1 MDEPIIKETGP
12 IMETTPPVELTENT
26 GKPKKKGSLK
36 ILIIILAFLIF
47 VALAYYLI
55 FTLKLF
61 EKMGLDSKDTTT
73 EDQQVEE
80 NVDEDTVD
88 EEVVTLSPFEGEFV
102 STQLPDGW
110 SIKEYKDGQG
120 TDMLTSGVTYEGL
133 TGLKIFKDTT
143 EVFYMQVVS
152 GLGFAGCPY
161 YAKFEDEST
170 DYYEQ
175 ILEDNEVSGENV
187 TVTDYTDTQYEEFT
201 WLGVPFRRIAKV
213 YVYDT
218 VLGNSY
224 FESPCVPSLISFDD
238 ITLYTLDQDMGSST
252 YDYGAT
258 EDSTL
263 EDLLIVDQI
272 LNDMELADL

>member
-1 MDEPIIKETGP
+1 MDEPINTGTVP
-12 IMETTPPVELTENT
+12 VTATTPPVELTENT
-26 GKPKKKGSLK
+26 GKPKKKSSLK

-55 FTLKLF
+55 FTLNLF
-61 EKMGLDSKDTTT
+61 EKIGLDTSKTTT
-73 EDQQVEE
+73 EEQNTQQDVEE
-80 NVDEDTVD
+80 DII
-88 EEVVTLSPFEGEFV
+88 TLSPFKGEFI

-110 SIKEYKDGQG
+110 SIKEYKDGEG
-120 TDMLTSGVTYEGL
+120 TNMLTSGVTYTGL
-133 TGLKIFKDTT
+133 TGLKIFKGTT
-143 EVFYMQVVS
+143 EEFYMQAVS

-170 DYYEQ
+170 TYYDK
-175 ILEDNEVSGENV
+175 ILEDNQVSGQEV
-187 TVTDYTDTQYEEFT
+187 TVTDYTNTKYEEFT

-224 FESPCVPSLISFDD
+224 FESPCVPSLISFDE
-238 ITLYTLDQDMGSST
+238 ITLYTLDQNMGSST

-258 EDSTL
+258 EDATL

-272 LNDMELADL
+272 LNDMELTDL